1 MGKNESRRGRG
12 EGALF
17 YREDRDRWMGRIVV
31 DGQRHQIS
39 AKTKTE
45 ARRKLDDLRRTAT
58 DGLPVTPGSLTLAE
72 LLEMWSTK
80 SLPNRRLSP
89 SRLSAH
95 SWAIN
100 ILTDE
105 LGTVRLRNLTAE
117 RIEAAFARR
126 AQGVPT
132 AKRAGRGRTSGAP
145 LSKNSLVK
153 IRSTLNQALLW
164 AQRRDLVAR
173 NVAAT
178 VELPHDATPSKVGKT
193 MTVDQ
198 AQQFLAAAAGTE
210 LEAMWAVMI
219 YLGVRPGEAAGI
231 AWGDIDFDNGII
243 HIWRARKAS
252 DNGQAVIGETK
263 NAGSVRSL
271 DTPTAVLTA
280 LRTHR
285 QRQDAQIELTGR
297 EWANHDDL
305 VFTSP
310 TGRPT
315 DPKAVRKEFAR
326 IIEASGVQGEWTPN
340 LLRHT
345 AASLMAHAGMPIEQ
359 VADQLGHTDLR
370 MLQQHYRHRIK
381 PTVGGANAV
390 DGLLNT
396 NPPG

>member
-45 ARRKLDDLRRTAT
+45 ARRKLDDIRRAAT

-72 LLEMWSTK
+72 LLETWQTK
-80 SLPNRRLSP
+80 AVPNRRLSP
-89 SRLSAH
+89 SQFAAH
-95 SWAIN
+95 RWAIK

-117 RIEAAFARR
+117 RIEAAFTRR
-126 AQGVPT
+126 ANGVAT
-132 AKRAGRGRTSGAP
+132 AKRTGRGRTAGAP
-145 LSKNSLVK
+145 LSKASLVK
-153 IRSTLNQALLW
+153 VRSTLSQALAW

-173 NVAAT
+173 NVAT
-178 VELPHDATPSKVGKT
+178 TIELPDGAATTKTGKS
-193 MTVDQ
+193 MTVPE
-198 AQQFLAAAAGTE
+198 AQQFLAAAAGTD
-210 LEAMWAVMI
+210 LEAMWTVMI

-231 AWGDIDFDNGII
+231 AWNDIDFDNAIT
-243 HIWRARKAS
+243 HIWRARKAG
-252 DNGQAVIGETK
+252 DNGKAIIGETK
-263 NAGSVRSL
+263 NTGSVRSL
-271 DTPTAVLTA
+271 DTPRLVLTT
-280 LRTHR
+280 LERHR
-285 QRQDAQIELTGR
+285 QRQQAQQEQAGS
-297 EWANHDDL
+297 EWCNDDDL

-310 TGRPT
+310 TGRPS
-315 DPKAVRKEFAR
+315 DAKAVRKEFAR
-326 IIEASGVQGEWTPN
+326 IIQASGLEGNWTPN

-345 AASLMAHAGMPIEQ
+345 AASLMAHAGLPIEQ

-381 PTVGGANAV
+381 PTISGANAI
-390 DGLLNT
+390 DGLLNAES
-396 NPPG
+396 PA

>member
-17 YREDRDRWMGRIVV
+17 YREDRDRWMGRVVV
-31 DGQRHQIS
+31 DGKRHQIS

-45 ARRKLDDLRRTAT
+45 ARRKLEELRRTAS
-58 DGLPVTPGSLTLAE
+58 DGLPVTPGSLTVAE

-80 SLPNRRLSP
+80 ALPNRRLSP
-89 SRLSAH
+89 SRLAGH
-95 SWAIN
+95 RWAIS
-100 ILTDE
+100 ILNDE
-105 LGTVRLRNLTAE
+105 LGTVRLRNLTAD
-117 RIEAAFARR
+117 RVEAAFARR

-132 AKRAGRGRTSGAP
+132 AKKAGRGRTAGAP
-145 LSKNSLVK
+145 LTKNSLVK
-153 IRSTLNQALLW
+153 IRSTLNQALTW

-173 NVAAT
+173 NIAPT
-178 VELPHDATPSKVGKT
+178 VEIPHDAAPSRSGKT

-210 LEAMWAVMI
+210 LEAMWTVMI

-231 AWGDIDFDNGII
+231 AWSDIDFGNGIV
-243 HIWRARKAS
+243 HVWRARKAS
-252 DNGQAVIGETK
+252 DNGRAIVGETK
-263 NAGSVRSL
+263 NTGSVRSL
-271 DTPTAVLTA
+271 DAPSAVLTA
-280 LRTHR
+280 LRRHR
-285 QRQDAQIELTGR
+285 DRQHIQIELAGT
-297 EWANHDDL
+297 EWFNEDDL

-315 DPKAVRKEFAR
+315 DPKAVRKEFER
-326 IIEASGVQGEWTPN
+326 IVDASGIEGHWTPN

-381 PTVGGANAV
+381 RTVDGASAV
-390 DGLLNT
+390 EGLLNSDPT
-396 NPPG
+396 T